1 MYQLQNQSL
10 RTQKQSHSQVQYL
23 EVGGREF
30 VSQVL
35 LLIVAEDQGTSL
47 YA

>member
-1 MYQLQNQSL
+1 MLQLQNQSL
-10 RTQKQSHSQVQYL
+10 RAKKQSHSQVQHL
-23 EVGGREF
+23 EVGGGEF
-30 VSQVL
+30 VSQFL